1 VGRRLTTQQRI
12 KRARAEGFSRKQL
25 ASAFGVSV
33 STIGRAERG
42 AKRTTIEAQAAQ
54 FYKLGK
60 RAKQSVI
67 SGRASLSSAKSKAV
81 AKIEEALPIVTPL
94 ERAEGH
100 LSQLPGGMWVVVHL
114 TMGATGMSRTLWA
127 RGGIQVREIRGRLK
141 AAIDGQAAR
150 QGRNE
155 GSESPKEIDWD
166 DVTDITIEEY

>member
-1 VGRRLTTQQRI
+1 MARRLTTQQRI

-60 RAKQSVI
+60 RAKQSVV
-67 SGRASLSSAKSKAV
+67 SGRASLPSAKPRRVKEVFSPV
-81 AKIEEALPIVTPL
+81 VSPL
-94 ERAEGH
+94 VRAEGQ
-100 LSQLPGGMWVVVHL
+100 LSQMGDSKVVVHI
-114 TMGATGMSRTLWA
+114 TSKTTGQSRTLFA
-127 RGGIQVREIRGRLK
+127 RGGIDADDIAGDLRRAVESQTE
-141 AAIDGQAAR
+141 R
-150 QGRNE
+150 QYHAG
-155 GSESPKEIDWD
+155 GGVDWD